1 MSALSAGVVQ
11 GVLLPEGTLWSP
23 WAQVLATFVAI
34 NTVMYVAV
42 AVAKIMPKVHLGDWL
57 SQSYARAESRSRS
70 RCSFSLKM
78 RPLYSRSPS
87 QTASPFCTA
96 ESNGLMAA

>member
-42 AVAKIMPKVHLGDWL
+42 AVAKILPKVHLGDWL
-57 SQSYARAESRSRS
+57 SQSYARAESRSIHPR
-70 RCSFSLKM
+70 
-78 RPLYSRSPS
+78 RPDGWPAPEEQSIGRAPAPELHRDPRLRGP
-87 QTASPFCTA
+87 A
-96 ESNGLMAA
+96 

>member
-34 NTVMYVAV
+34 NTVMYVALALGKV
-42 AVAKIMPKVHLGDWL
+42 LPKVYPRDWL
-57 SQSYARAESRSRS
+57 PRRYARSRTRS
-70 RCSFSLKM
+70 IH
-78 RPLYSRSPS
+78 PDSPV
-87 QTASPFCTA
+87 
-96 ESNGLMAA
+96 